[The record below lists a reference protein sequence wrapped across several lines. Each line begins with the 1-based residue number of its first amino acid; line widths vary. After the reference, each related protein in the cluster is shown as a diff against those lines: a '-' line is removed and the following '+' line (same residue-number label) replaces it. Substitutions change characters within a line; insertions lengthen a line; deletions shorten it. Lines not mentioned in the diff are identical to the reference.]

1 MKTKKNLTEGV
12 MWDKLRDKLHD
23 LAIMAKSIGYSVRKI
38 PNLYKLKKSGDEEGY
53 KKEMNNLKS
62 FVQNQLDEH
71 PRYEKRGMLKKV
83 MRELKKLDDLVYG
96 EFDKDPSKFNK
107 HQQDILLSKMK
118 VTDSGIERDLGRY
131 KLEGKKQE
139 PYLLNDEE
147 LAEDEKTNVVNM
159 GREKMTGDYQK
170 TRSVIMSC
178 DNWEQ
183 LKVGIK
189 MYNQLN
195 RLHELPEKDLDKL
208 ENLIGLMKI
217 KCKNVSS
224 YDVPKKID
232 ERSSIGDEFH
242 KAAQKSGV
250 QDLRSVVFSEEEEL
264 KGGDSDGM
272 SEEDLAEKHD
282 VDVKDIKK
290 EINVGIKIEMEH
302 TDSKKVAKEIAMDH
316 ISEYA
321 DYYTDPDY
329 GIIAIEDKLGD
340 NKKTVRISKSDMDKL
355 HNGGEVKVDG
365 VELSYKENVDEDLDT
380 NRLSKRRRDDFRNEY
395 RRRESPREFEQIRR
409 VSDEKPD
416 FEDLYIDLD
425 SEDEIEEATGAAS
438 SGSFVGPMGGGTVR
452 RVFKKSDIPTTK
464 NGIVGKRQTGLPI
477 GKLYSFNEDKEVLE
491 EEEVELDE
499 ATTVGGVGGVYDTP
513 GFPASKFMGT
523 AGKKGKAPVKKKQP
537 NDVLKN
543 LGYQKV
549 RVKEKCKTFPYCNQS
564 PEAIEFYNEGRV
576 VKTIKKGNL
585 KIK

>member
-1 MKTKKNLTEGV
+1 M
-12 MWDKLRDKLHD
+12 
-23 LAIMAKSIGYSVRKI
+23 
-38 PNLYKLKKSGDEEGY
+38 
-53 KKEMNNLKS
+53 
-62 FVQNQLDEH
+62 
-71 PRYEKRGMLKKV
+71 
-83 MRELKKLDDLVYG
+83 
-96 EFDKDPSKFNK
+96 
-107 HQQDILLSKMK
+107 
-118 VTDSGIERDLGRY
+118 
-131 KLEGKKQE
+131 
-139 PYLLNDEE
+139 
-147 LAEDEKTNVVNM
+147 DEKTNVVNRYKIM
-159 GREKMTGDYQK
+159 GREKMSGDYQK

-178 DNWEQ
+178 DNWDQ

-195 RLHELPEKDLDKL
+195 KLHVLPEKDLDKL

-217 KCKNVSS
+217 KCRNVSS
-224 YDVPKKID
+224 YDVSKKVD
-232 ERSSIGDEFH
+232 EDRSPIGDEFH
-242 KAAQKSGV
+242 KAAQQSGV
-250 QDLRSVVFSEEEEL
+250 HDLRSVVFSE
-264 KGGDSDGM
+264 D
-272 SEEDLAEKHD
+272 
-282 VDVKDIKK
+282 KDTLK
-290 EINVGIKIEMEH
+290 EINIGAQIEQNH
-302 TDSKKVAKEIAMDH
+302 LPYDDAKALATQNV
-316 ISEYA
+316 SNVPN
-321 DYYTDPDY
+321 YYSDPNY
-329 GIIAIEDKLGD
+329 CIIAVENKNG
-340 NKKTVRISKSDMDKL
+340 NKKTIRVEKSVYEKSKKGEEQLITDDMEIYHEDLNSNRISDMLRNKR
-355 HNGGEVKVDG
+355 K
-365 VELSYKENVDEDLDT
+365 KEN
-380 NRLSKRRRDDFRNEY
+380 

-409 VSDEKPD
+409 VRDEKPD

-438 SGSFVGPMGGGTVR
+438 SGAVVEPMGGGTVR

-549 RVKEKCKTFPYCNQS
+549 RVKEKCKRFPYCNQS

-576 VKTIKKGNL
+576 VKTLKKGNL

>member
-1 MKTKKNLTEGV
+1 
-12 MWDKLRDKLHD
+12 
-23 LAIMAKSIGYSVRKI
+23 
-38 PNLYKLKKSGDEEGY
+38 
-53 KKEMNNLKS
+53 MNNLKS

-118 VTDSGIERDLGRY
+118 VTDSGIERDLGTY

-147 LAEDEKTNVVNM
+147 LAEDEKT
-159 GREKMTGDYQK
+159 KMTGDYQK

-178 DNWEQ
+178 DNWDQ

-195 RLHELPEKDLDKL
+195 KLHELPEKDLNKL

-224 YDVPKKID
+224 YDVPKKMD
-232 ERSSIGDEFH
+232 ERSSIGSAFH
-242 KAAQKSGV
+242 KAAQQSGV
-250 QDLRSVVFSEEEEL
+250 QDLKSVVFSEEEEL
-264 KGGDSDGM
+264 KGGNSDGM
-272 SEEDLAEKHD
+272 TEEDLAEKHD

-438 SGSFVGPMGGGTVR
+438 SGAFVGPMGGGTVR

-491 EEEVELDE
+491 EEI
-499 ATTVGGVGGVYDTP
+499 TTGNDIIDTLL
-513 GFPASKFMGT
+513 GIFISSRL
-523 AGKKGKAPVKKKQP
+523 AG
-537 NDVLKN
+537 
-543 LGYQKV
+543 
-549 RVKEKCKTFPYCNQS
+549 
-564 PEAIEFYNEGRV
+564 
-576 VKTIKKGNL
+576 VKTKEIPQYLAELGPELILYFMKFLRRFGYSVDVDYIRDNWNNLLKKALGKHYKEGGIVEPL
-585 KIK
+585 KDMLMGS

>member
-1 MKTKKNLTEGV
+1 MENKK
-12 MWDKLRDKLHD
+12 M
-23 LAIMAKSIGYSVRKI
+23 S
-38 PNLYKLKKSGDEEGY
+38 
-53 KKEMNNLKS
+53 
-62 FVQNQLDEH
+62 
-71 PRYEKRGMLKKV
+71 
-83 MRELKKLDDLVYG
+83 
-96 EFDKDPSKFNK
+96 
-107 HQQDILLSKMK
+107 
-118 VTDSGIERDLGRY
+118 
-131 KLEGKKQE
+131 
-139 PYLLNDEE
+139 
-147 LAEDEKTNVVNM
+147 
-159 GREKMTGDYQK
+159 GDYQK

-178 DNWEQ
+178 DNWDQ

-195 RLHELPEKDLDKL
+195 KLHELPEKDLDKL

-224 YDVPKKID
+224 YDVSKKID

-242 KAAQKSGV
+242 KAAQMSGV

-264 KGGDSDGM
+264 KGGESDGM
-272 SEEDLAEKHD
+272 TEKDLAEKHN

-290 EINVGIKIEMEH
+290 EINIGIRVEMEH

-340 NKKTVRISKSDMDKL
+340 NKKTIRISKSDMDKL

-380 NRLSKRRRDDFRNEY
+380 NRLSKRRRDDFKKEY
-395 RRRESPREFEQIRR
+395 RRRESPKEFEQIRR
-409 VSDEKPD
+409 VRDEKPD

-438 SGSFVGPMGGGTVR
+438 SGAFVGPMGGGTVR

-477 GKLYSFNEDKEVLE
+477 GKLYSFNQDKEVLE

-513 GFPASKFMGT
+513 GFAASKFMGT

-549 RVKEKCKTFPYCNQS
+549 RVKEKCKRFPYCNQS

-576 VKTIKKGNL
+576 VKTLKKGNL

>member
-1 MKTKKNLTEGV
+1 M
-12 MWDKLRDKLHD
+12 
-23 LAIMAKSIGYSVRKI
+23 
-38 PNLYKLKKSGDEEGY
+38 
-53 KKEMNNLKS
+53 
-62 FVQNQLDEH
+62 
-71 PRYEKRGMLKKV
+71 
-83 MRELKKLDDLVYG
+83 
-96 EFDKDPSKFNK
+96 
-107 HQQDILLSKMK
+107 
-118 VTDSGIERDLGRY
+118 
-131 KLEGKKQE
+131 
-139 PYLLNDEE
+139 
-147 LAEDEKTNVVNM
+147 DEKTNVVNRYKVM
-159 GREKMTGDYQK
+159 SREKMSGDYQK

-178 DNWEQ
+178 SNWDQ

-195 RLHELPEKDLDKL
+195 KLHELPEKDLDKL

-217 KCKNVSS
+217 KCKNTSA
-224 YDVPKKID
+224 YDVIEKVD
-232 ERSSIGDEFH
+232 EDRSPIGDQFH
-242 KAAQKSGV
+242 KAAQQSGV
-250 QDLRSVVFSEEEEL
+250 NDLRGIVFNEEEEL
-264 KGGDSDGM
+264 KGGESDGM
-272 SEEDLAEKHD
+272 SEEDLAEKHN

-290 EINVGIKIEMEH
+290 EIKVGLKIEMEH
-302 TDSKKVAKEIAMDH
+302 TDDKDIAKEIAMDH

-321 DYYTDPDY
+321 DYYTDPEY

-355 HNGGEVKVDG
+355 HNGGEVKIDG
-365 VELSYKENVDEDLDT
+365 VELSYRENVDEDLNT
-380 NRLSKRRRDDFRNEY
+380 NRIAQRKRDDFRKEY
-395 RRRESPREFEQIRR
+395 RRRETPREFEQIRR
-409 VSDEKPD
+409 VRDEKPD

-438 SGSFVGPMGGGTVR
+438 SGSFVPPMGGGTVR

-549 RVKEKCKTFPYCNQS
+549 RVKKN
-564 PEAIEFYNEGRV
+564 
-576 VKTIKKGNL
+576 VKRFHIVIKAQKR
-585 KIK
+585 

>member
-1 MKTKKNLTEGV
+1 M
-12 MWDKLRDKLHD
+12 
-23 LAIMAKSIGYSVRKI
+23 
-38 PNLYKLKKSGDEEGY
+38 
-53 KKEMNNLKS
+53 
-62 FVQNQLDEH
+62 
-71 PRYEKRGMLKKV
+71 
-83 MRELKKLDDLVYG
+83 
-96 EFDKDPSKFNK
+96 
-107 HQQDILLSKMK
+107 
-118 VTDSGIERDLGRY
+118 
-131 KLEGKKQE
+131 
-139 PYLLNDEE
+139 
-147 LAEDEKTNVVNM
+147 DEKTNVVNRYKVM
-159 GREKMTGDYQK
+159 SREKMSGDYQK

-178 DNWEQ
+178 DNWDQ

-195 RLHELPEKDLDKL
+195 KLHELPERDLDKL

-217 KCKNVSS
+217 KCKNTSP
-224 YDVPKKID
+224 YDVIEKVD
-232 ERSSIGDEFH
+232 EDRSSIGDEFH
-242 KAAQKSGV
+242 KVAQQSGV
-250 QDLRSVVFSEEEEL
+250 NDLRSLVFNEEEEL

-272 SEEDLAEKHD
+272 SEEDLAEKHN

-290 EINVGIKIEMEH
+290 EINVGVKIEMEH
-302 TDSKKVAKEIAMDH
+302 TDDKDIAKEIAMDH

-321 DYYTDPDY
+321 DYYTDPEY

-355 HNGGEVKVDG
+355 HNGGEVKIDG
-365 VELSYKENVDEDLDT
+365 VELSYRENVDEDLNT
-380 NRLSKRRRDDFRNEY
+380 NRIAQRKRDDFRKEY
-395 RRRESPREFEQIRR
+395 RRRETPKEFEQIRR
-409 VSDEKPD
+409 VRDEKPD

-438 SGSFVGPMGGGTVR
+438 SGAFVGPMGGGTVR
-452 RVFKKSDIPTTK
+452 RVFKKSDIPTSK

>member
-1 MKTKKNLTEGV
+1 ME
-12 MWDKLRDKLHD
+12 
-23 LAIMAKSIGYSVRKI
+23 
-38 PNLYKLKKSGDEEGY
+38 
-53 KKEMNNLKS
+53 
-62 FVQNQLDEH
+62 
-71 PRYEKRGMLKKV
+71 
-83 MRELKKLDDLVYG
+83 
-96 EFDKDPSKFNK
+96 NK
-107 HQQDILLSKMK
+107 
-118 VTDSGIERDLGRY
+118 
-131 KLEGKKQE
+131 
-139 PYLLNDEE
+139 
-147 LAEDEKTNVVNM
+147 
-159 GREKMTGDYQK
+159 KMTGDYQK

-178 DNWEQ
+178 DNWDQ

-195 RLHELPEKDLDKL
+195 KLHELPEKDLDKL

-242 KAAQKSGV
+242 KAAQMSGV
-250 QDLRSVVFSEEEEL
+250 QDLRSMRFSEEEEL
-264 KGGDSDGM
+264 KGGESDGM
-272 SEEDLAEKHD
+272 TEKDLAEKHN

-290 EINVGIKIEMEH
+290 EINIGIRVEMEH

-438 SGSFVGPMGGGTVR
+438 SGAFVGPMGGGTVR

-513 GFPASKFMGT
+513 GFAPSKFMGT

>member
-1 MKTKKNLTEGV
+1 M
-12 MWDKLRDKLHD
+12 
-23 LAIMAKSIGYSVRKI
+23 
-38 PNLYKLKKSGDEEGY
+38 
-53 KKEMNNLKS
+53 
-62 FVQNQLDEH
+62 
-71 PRYEKRGMLKKV
+71 
-83 MRELKKLDDLVYG
+83 
-96 EFDKDPSKFNK
+96 
-107 HQQDILLSKMK
+107 
-118 VTDSGIERDLGRY
+118 
-131 KLEGKKQE
+131 
-139 PYLLNDEE
+139 
-147 LAEDEKTNVVNM
+147 DEKTNVVNRYKVM
-159 GREKMTGDYQK
+159 SREKMSGDYQK
-170 TRSVIMSC
+170 TRSVILSC
-178 DNWEQ
+178 NNWNQ

-195 RLHELPEKDLDKL
+195 KLHELPEKDLDKL

-217 KCKNVSS
+217 KCKSDTI
-224 YDVPKKID
+224 YDVPKKMD
-232 ERSSIGDEFH
+232 ERSSVGDTFH
-242 KAAQKSGV
+242 KAAQQSGV
-250 QDLRSVVFSEEEEL
+250 QDLKSVVFSEEEEL

-321 DYYTDPDY
+321 DYYTDPGY

-355 HNGGEVKVDG
+355 HDGGEVKVDG
-365 VELSYKENVDEDLDT
+365 VELSYKENVDENLDT
-380 NRLSKRRRDDFRNEY
+380 NRIAQRRRDDFRKEY
-395 RRRESPREFEQIRR
+395 GRRESPREFEQIRR
-409 VSDEKPD
+409 VRDEKPD
-416 FEDLYIDLD
+416 FEDLYVDLD
-425 SEDEIEEATGAAS
+425 SEDEIEEATGASS
-438 SGSFVGPMGGGTVR
+438 SGAFVGHMGGKTISR
-452 RVFKKSDIPTTK
+452 TFKKSDIPTTK

-491 EEEVELDE
+491 GELDE

>member
-1 MKTKKNLTEGV
+1 M
-12 MWDKLRDKLHD
+12 
-23 LAIMAKSIGYSVRKI
+23 S
-38 PNLYKLKKSGDEEGY
+38 
-53 KKEMNNLKS
+53 
-62 FVQNQLDEH
+62 
-71 PRYEKRGMLKKV
+71 
-83 MRELKKLDDLVYG
+83 
-96 EFDKDPSKFNK
+96 
-107 HQQDILLSKMK
+107 
-118 VTDSGIERDLGRY
+118 
-131 KLEGKKQE
+131 
-139 PYLLNDEE
+139 
-147 LAEDEKTNVVNM
+147 
-159 GREKMTGDYQK
+159 GDYQK

-178 DNWEQ
+178 DNWDQ

-195 RLHELPEKDLDKL
+195 KLHELPEKDLDKL

-224 YDVPKKID
+224 YDVPKKVD
-232 ERSSIGDEFH
+232 EDRSPIGDEFH
-242 KAAQKSGV
+242 KEAQKHAE
-250 QDLRSVVFSEEEEL
+250 LRKLNIVFNEEEEL
-264 KGGDSDGM
+264 KGGESDGM
-272 SEEDLAEKHD
+272 TEKDLAEKHN

-290 EINVGIKIEMEH
+290 EINIGIRVEMEH

-380 NRLSKRRRDDFRNEY
+380 NRLSKRRRDDFKKEY

-409 VSDEKPD
+409 VRDEKPD

-425 SEDEIEEATGAAS
+425 SEDEIEEATGASS
-438 SGSFVGPMGGGTVR
+438 SGAFVGPMGGKTISR
-452 RVFKKSDIPTTK
+452 TFKKSDIPTTK

-477 GKLYSFNEDKEVLE
+477 GKMYSFNEDKEVLE
-491 EEEVELDE
+491 EEDLDE

-513 GFPASKFMGT
+513 GFAPSKFMGT

>member
-1 MKTKKNLTEGV
+1 M
-12 MWDKLRDKLHD
+12 
-23 LAIMAKSIGYSVRKI
+23 
-38 PNLYKLKKSGDEEGY
+38 SG
-53 KKEMNNLKS
+53 LQ
-62 FVQNQLDEH
+62 V
-71 PRYEKRGMLKKV
+71 
-83 MRELKKLDDLVYG
+83 
-96 EFDKDPSKFNK
+96 
-107 HQQDILLSKMK
+107 
-118 VTDSGIERDLGRY
+118 
-131 KLEGKKQE
+131 
-139 PYLLNDEE
+139 
-147 LAEDEKTNVVNM
+147 
-159 GREKMTGDYQK
+159 
-170 TRSVIMSC
+170 
-178 DNWEQ
+178 
-183 LKVGIK
+183 
-189 MYNQLN
+189 
-195 RLHELPEKDLDKL
+195 
-208 ENLIGLMKI
+208 
-217 KCKNVSS
+217 
-224 YDVPKKID
+224 
-232 ERSSIGDEFH
+232 
-242 KAAQKSGV
+242 
-250 QDLRSVVFSEEEEL
+250 LRSVVFSEEEEL
-264 KGGDSDGM
+264 KGGESDGM
-272 SEEDLAEKHD
+272 TEEDLAEKHN

-290 EINVGIKIEMEH
+290 EINIGIRVEMEH
-302 TDSKKVAKEIAMDH
+302 TDSKKVAKEIAIDH

-365 VELSYKENVDEDLDT
+365 VELSYKENIDEDLDT
-380 NRLSKRRRDDFRNEY
+380 NRLSKRRRDDFKKEY
-395 RRRESPREFEQIRR
+395 RRRESPKEFEQIRR
-409 VSDEKPD
+409 VRDEKPD

-438 SGSFVGPMGGGTVR
+438 SGAFVGPMGGGTVR

-491 EEEVELDE
+491 EEELDE